1 MKNPKMRSIM
11 PTWSAKKMWEIRHA
25 KNRHTLRTPTNK
37 ITVARSDGT
46 VIEWMRPVA
55 SKKSPVANCAIAQA
69 TAARTT
75 RRKPRPAPRRAER
88 KITAMT
94 NKSRRVLCMQS
105 PIYAVECRRR
115 IKEQV
120 LVFLPGVQRG
130 FGKIG
135 AASAQARRGRSLA
148 ALLLSA
154 VPVPSGSC
162 RSPKAQPAS
171 ILRNCRK
178 SRKSRFCRLS
188 LSCVQIIL
196 QARIS
201 LRTRGRLGRRLKA

>member
-88 KITAMT
+88 KTAAMT
-94 NKSRRVLCMQS
+94 NKSRRVMCTAVSYLCSRMPSAYQGAGSCFLARRPAGLRQNWSRFGAGHARAQPRNIAPFSCPSAFWILPISQS
-105 PIYAVECRRR
+105 P
-115 IKEQV
+115 
-120 LVFLPGVQRG
+120 
-130 FGKIG
+130 
-135 AASAQARRGRSLA
+135 ARFHTSKLQEIEEEPLRPPVSSLA
-148 ALLLSA
+148 F
-154 VPVPSGSC
+154 
-162 RSPKAQPAS
+162 RS
-171 ILRNCRK
+171 
-178 SRKSRFCRLS
+178 FCRLAS
-188 LSCVQIIL
+188 
-196 QARIS
+196 A
-201 LRTRGRLGRRLKA
+201 

>member
-25 KNRHTLRTPTNK
+25 KSRHTVSTPTNK
-37 ITVARSDGT
+37 ITVARSDET

-55 SKKSPVANCAIAQA
+55 SKKSPVTNCAIAQA
-69 TAARTT
+69 TATRMI

-94 NKSRRVLCMQS
+94 NKSRRVMCTAVSYL
-105 PIYAVECRRR
+105 AVECRRR

-130 FGKIG
+130 FGRLEPLRHRPDAGVASQHCAFQLSQCLLDLADLPKPSPLPYFEIAG
-135 AASAQARRGRSLA
+135 NRGRAASAACLCLAFRS
-148 ALLLSA
+148 
-154 VPVPSGSC
+154 
-162 RSPKAQPAS
+162 
-171 ILRNCRK
+171 
-178 SRKSRFCRLS
+178 FCRLAS
-188 LSCVQIIL
+188 
-196 QARIS
+196 A
-201 LRTRGRLGRRLKA
+201 

>member
-1 MKNPKMRSIM
+1 M

-25 KNRHTLRTPTNK
+25 KSRHTIRTPTNK
-37 ITVARSDGT
+37 ITVARSDDT
-46 VIEWMRPVA
+46 VIDWMRPVA
-55 SKKSPVANCAIAQA
+55 SRKSPVANCAIAQA
-69 TAARTT
+69 TATRII

-94 NKSRRVLCMQS
+94 NKSRRVMCTAVSYLCSRMPSAYQGAGS
-105 PIYAVECRRR
+105 C
-115 IKEQV
+115 
-120 LVFLPGVQRG
+120 FLPGVQRG
-130 FGKIG
+130 FSKIG

-148 ALLLSA
+148 ALRLSP

-201 LRTRGRLGRRLKA
+201 LRMRGRLGRRLKA

>member
-1 MKNPKMRSIM
+1 M

-25 KNRHTLRTPTNK
+25 ESRHTVSTPTNK
-37 ITVARSDGT
+37 ITVARSDET

-55 SKKSPVANCAIAQA
+55 SRKSPVANCAIAQA

-75 RRKPRPAPRRAER
+75 RRKPCPAPRRAER
-88 KITAMT
+88 KTAAMT
-94 NKSRRVLCMQS
+94 SKSRRVMCTAVSYLCSRMPSAYQGAGS
-105 PIYAVECRRR
+105 C
-115 IKEQV
+115 
-120 LVFLPGVQRG
+120 FL
-130 FGKIG
+130 
-135 AASAQARRGRSLA
+135 ARRPAGLRQNWSRFGAGQTRRSIA
-148 ALLLSA
+148 ALRLSA

-201 LRTRGRLGRRLKA
+201 LRMRGRLGRRLKA